1 MSKVPVII
9 VSGFLGS
16 GKTTL
21 LLRMLREAAGFGL
34 KPAVLMNE
42 LGKQD
47 VDGHLLL
54 DASPDL
60 PLTKLLDGCICCS
73 KKSDIQDSLKQLI
86 RRKPDVILIELTGV
100 ANPEEIVDALT
111 EPALL
116 PHVKLHKVITVLD
129 AENVLAYNSIFA
141 SDRELVH
148 TLRRQIEVADL
159 LLLNKIDLISD
170 KQLKSIEKTVRKFN
184 DQALLLPTTFSQ
196 LDVGI
201 IFGNIQSRQSQ
212 PPAAP
217 NLNKSLPMR
226 AAIKVIKEP
235 STASKHSA
243 SFSRVQTLTIPI
255 EHEIVIT
262 QSFVEHYLGKWGKSL
277 LRAKGYLRIG
287 SKREAYLLQFAGNHT
302 NWQPTAHQGAPYF
315 VLIGLDLD
323 VQLLED
329 DWHKRLIDSQTN

>member
-9 VSGFLGS
+9 LSGFLGS

-21 LLRMLREAAGFGL
+21 LLRMLREDADFHL

-184 DQALLLPTTFSQ
+184 HQALLLPTTFSQ
-196 LDVGI
+196 LDLDI
-201 IFGNIQSRQSQ
+201 ILGSLQSRQSQ
-212 PPAAP
+212 PPAAAP
-217 NLNKSLPMR
+217 NFNKGLHMR
-226 AAIKVIKEP
+226 AIKAFKEP
-235 STASKHSA
+235 SPASKHA
-243 SFSRVQTLTIPI
+243 TSFSRVQTLTILI
-255 EHEIVIT
+255 EHEVVVT
-262 QSFVEHYLGKWGKSL
+262 QSLVEHYLGKWGKSL

-287 SKREAYLLQFAGNHT
+287 SKREAYLLQFAGKRT
-302 NWQPTAHQGAPYF
+302 NWLPTAYQEAPYL

-323 VQLLED
+323 VPSLED
-329 DWHKRLIDSQTN
+329 DWNKRLIDAQTI